1 MYDPVFGVTETEKL
15 EAELAGVV
23 EQRFHLI
30 GRYRIL
36 NGFILIVGGDIVVGR
51 TVCALGAHHFQSAAA
66 QTLESLRTCHL
77 VAIMTVNI
85 ELVGT
90 VFNVVYHMSVPYF
103 VEKSL

>member
-1 MYDPVFGVTETEKL
+1 MYDTVFGVTETEKL
-15 EAELAGVV
+15 ETELAGVV

-66 QTLESLRTCHL
+66 QTL
-77 VAIMTVNI
+77 AIMTVDI